1 MKVLHAITALSVGGA
16 ETMLAKLVEYERMHG
31 FAVQSSVASLM
42 PLGARADRIRASGTP
57 LYDCGLRGAFTLLPS
72 LFRLRAVIRQVQP
85 DLIMAWM
92 YHAHIA
98 ATLASGLMPRKIPLI
113 WNVRHSID
121 DIRQEKPALRA
132 VVRTAALLSRLPHSI
147 IYNSHAAAGQH
158 QRLGFHARHAMV
170 IPNGFDPDLFRPREG
185 AREQLAAKL
194 GIDPGSLI
202 IGMAA
207 RNHPMKDAANLA
219 EAVLIARQSGV
230 DAHLILT
237 GEGMDRPTGRLAE
250 LLKALPADRV
260 TLRGHDGSL
269 AELLQGLDL
278 LVLPSAWGE
287 GFPNILGEAMAC
299 GIACI
304 ATDVGDSGG
313 VLGGTGIIVPPRDA
327 AALADGI
334 VTLDRM
340 EPDGRRQLGAA
351 ARDRVEQRFS
361 MSRIAGMYSDL
372 YRGAGGAGAPQN
384 LSRAGIGQA
393 QVM

>member
-1 MKVLHAITALSVGGA
+1 M
-16 ETMLAKLVEYERMHG
+16 
-31 FAVQSSVASLM
+31 
-42 PLGARADRIRASGTP
+42 
-57 LYDCGLRGAFTLLPS
+57 
-72 LFRLRAVIRQVQP
+72 
-85 DLIMAWM
+85 
-92 YHAHIA
+92 
-98 ATLASGLMPRKIPLI
+98 
-113 WNVRHSID
+113 
-121 DIRQEKPALRA
+121 
-132 VVRTAALLSRLPHSI
+132 
-147 IYNSHAAAGQH
+147 
-158 QRLGFHARHAMV
+158 
-170 IPNGFDPDLFRPREG
+170 
-185 AREQLAAKL
+185 
-194 GIDPGSLI
+194 
-202 IGMAA
+202 
-207 RNHPMKDAANLA
+207 
-219 EAVLIARQSGV
+219 LIARQSGV

-372 YRGAGGAGAPQN
+372 YRGAGAPQN

-393 QVM
+393 QEM